1 MTEDQGTRSFKLK
14 FTLLQ
19 EGLTHSQFS
28 KNLKKGTITQYLL
41 AHNHIDEC
49 MKGFYS
55 KAGRLCRTCIHY
67 LEHCVQKLA

>member
-41 AHNHIDEC
+41 AHNHTDEC
-49 MKGFYS
+49 IKWLKVKCSHKGFYS
-55 KAGRLCRTCIHY
+55 KAGRLFRTFIH
-67 LEHCVQKLA
+67 